1 MSHGPLVVRMSARVA
16 DWLKTIPL
24 FLDHPAQIDHKWQE
38 GRRLEF
44 WHSIFVEPYSTF
56 DSHHFW
62 NSGAFSYNRSPLPGD
77 TQVGRFC
84 SIAHAVQV
92 MGIAHPIDRI
102 STHVFTFRPYFEQD
116 CAARYGAAPT
126 PVHFEATRG
135 PVRIGN
141 DVWIGQNVV
150 IQQGVSIGDGA
161 IVAAGSVVTRDVA
174 PYTIVAG
181 VPAKILRYRFTPE
194 QIVRIRASQWWRFHP
209 RDFAG
214 LDLATAETF
223 LDGFEPRRASGDIQ
237 PWEPAK
243 IDLREALAQ
252 FAD

>member
-1 MSHGPLVVRMSARVA
+1 MSGPLVVRMSARVA
-16 DWLKTIPL
+16 DWLKTVPL
-24 FLDHPAQIDHKWQE
+24 FLEHPNQIDGKWQD
-38 GRRLEF
+38 GRPLMV
-44 WHSIFVEPYSTF
+44 WHSIFVEPYATF
-56 DSHHFW
+56 EGHHFW
-62 NSGAFSYNRSPLPGD
+62 NSGAFSYSRSPLPGD
-77 TQVGRFC
+77 TVVGRYC

-92 MGIAHPIDRI
+92 MGIGHPTDRI

-126 PVHFEATRG
+126 PVPFEASRG

-150 IQQGVSIGDGA
+150 IQQGITIGDGA
-161 IVAAGSVVTRDVA
+161 IVAAGSVVTRDVL

-194 QIVRIRASQWWRFHP
+194 LIVRIRASEWWRYHA

-214 LDLATAETF
+214 LDLTTAETF
-223 LDGFEPRRASGDIQ
+223 LDGFEPRKASGEIHV
-237 PWEPAK
+237 WESGM
-243 IDLREALAQ
+243 IDLHEALAQ
-252 FAD
+252 FAE